1 MRRHLFAFLSCQCA
15 LRAMRAGEG
24 TTKRF
29 GARYGARLRKR
40 VEEIEKAQYATYQC
54 SRCGRV
60 AVRRVAVGI
69 WQCRKCGHKF
79 AGGAWSP
86 TV

>member
-1 MRRHLFAFLSCQCA
+1 
-15 LRAMRAGEG
+15 MRAGEG

-29 GARYGARLRKR
+29 GARYGSRLRKR